1 MKIHSVEA
9 EMFHADEQV
18 ERHDEAN
25 SRFS

>member
-9 EMFHADEQV
+9 EMFHKDEQM

-25 SRFS
+25 SCFS